1 MLWPL
6 VDALDG
12 PALELSKA
20 RPSPHTRF
28 CSTASPVADRP
39 NLYQILSHR
48 LSLGG
53 GGAGI
58 SDSTALGAGAGGQK
72 SGDKS
77 GSQTSGSG
85 GGDLKTSKLNPDDIE
100 RIKRQ
105 DESGEDWS
113 AVDQQGIGDCFL
125 LATLQAYSNTEKGRQ
140 RLRDQVGWSNKDHDF
155 IITLY
160 IHGTPIEV
168 KVDGYHDDYHAD
180 GLEGP
185 SSFLSIYERAYGKFL
200 GDEEMKNEMK
210 SKKPLKTGSPR
221 VPGPAGKTSNKLA
234 KVS

>member
-28 CSTASPVADRP
+28 CSTASSVADRP

-105 DESGEDWS
+105 DESGEDWA

-125 LATLQAYSNTEKGRQ
+125 LATLQAYSNTEKAGSVCVIKLGGAIR
-140 RLRDQVGWSNKDHDF
+140 
-155 IITLY
+155 IT
-160 IHGTPIEV
+160 I
-168 KVDGYHDDYHAD
+168 
-180 GLEGP
+180 
-185 SSFLSIYERAYGKFL
+185 S
-200 GDEEMKNEMK
+200 
-210 SKKPLKTGSPR
+210 
-221 VPGPAGKTSNKLA
+221 
-234 KVS
+234 

>member
-140 RLRDQVGWSNKDHDF
+140 RLHDQVGWSNKDHDF

-160 IHGTPIEV
+160 IHGIPIEV
-168 KVDGYHDDYHAD
+168 KVDGYHTD

>member
-1 MLWPL
+1 MRWPL
-6 VDALDG
+6 VDAPDG
-12 PALELSKA
+12 PAPELSKA

-28 CSTASPVADRP
+28 CSTASSVADRP

-72 SGDKS
+72 SGDTA

-105 DESGEDWS
+105 DESGEDWA

-125 LATLQAYSNTEKGRQ
+125 LATLQAYSNTEKAGSVCVIKLGGAIR
-140 RLRDQVGWSNKDHDF
+140 
-155 IITLY
+155 IT
-160 IHGTPIEV
+160 I
-168 KVDGYHDDYHAD
+168 
-180 GLEGP
+180 
-185 SSFLSIYERAYGKFL
+185 S
-200 GDEEMKNEMK
+200 
-210 SKKPLKTGSPR
+210 
-221 VPGPAGKTSNKLA
+221 
-234 KVS
+234 